1 MWFRVLTHKKAFLLQ
16 STNWTTSIVKMF
28 ILQTVIF
35 GVQLQSILDYV
46 TSASSLKYFR
56 LLLWLSSL
64 HLCINETSTGNA
76 TSLEDKCLL
85 LVLCKQIMEKKLPT
99 SRQTSQYKWLHA
111 RYTFYFNY
119 NPLIV
124 TFTHSIH
131 CSGECTLSRPKI
143 NVIWSFEVEYVKP
156 CLFASSQKGTCLL
169 NGFSVKP
176 DMQTKALHIQ
186 IYIQMT

>member
-1 MWFRVLTHKKAFLLQ
+1 
-16 STNWTTSIVKMF
+16 MF

-85 LVLCKQIMEKKLPT
+85 LVLCKQIMSEQLGKKLPT
-99 SRQTSQYKWLHA
+99 SRQTSQYK
-111 RYTFYFNY
+111 
-119 NPLIV
+119 
-124 TFTHSIH
+124 
-131 CSGECTLSRPKI
+131 
-143 NVIWSFEVEYVKP
+143 
-156 CLFASSQKGTCLL
+156 
-169 NGFSVKP
+169 
-176 DMQTKALHIQ
+176 
-186 IYIQMT
+186 